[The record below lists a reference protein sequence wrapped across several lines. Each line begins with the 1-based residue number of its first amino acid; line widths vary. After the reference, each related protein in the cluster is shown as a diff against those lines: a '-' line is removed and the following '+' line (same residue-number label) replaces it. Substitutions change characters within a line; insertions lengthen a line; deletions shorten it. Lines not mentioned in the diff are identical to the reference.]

1 MDFEKKLQ
9 ISLLGLRLGVFAV
22 MIVWAIDR
30 VTNYAHNSK
39 VMSHYYKLDLGENSL
54 KALGVAQILILLC
67 FLTGKFKSLTYGYV
81 LLAHLGATIVSA
93 YWLVPPYER
102 HELLYFGSLPMLAAC
117 LALFLLREK
126 DTLLTWHS

>member
-1 MDFEKKLQ
+1 
-9 ISLLGLRLGVFAV
+9 

-39 VMSHYYKLDLGENSL
+39 VMSHYYKLDLNENML
-54 KALGVAQILILLC
+54 TGLGIIQILILLC
-67 FLTGKFKSLTYGYV
+67 FLAGKFKTLTYGYV
-81 LLAHLGATIVSA
+81 LVAHFGATLASA

-117 LALFLLREK
+117 LALFLMREK
-126 DTLLTWHS
+126 DTLLTWS